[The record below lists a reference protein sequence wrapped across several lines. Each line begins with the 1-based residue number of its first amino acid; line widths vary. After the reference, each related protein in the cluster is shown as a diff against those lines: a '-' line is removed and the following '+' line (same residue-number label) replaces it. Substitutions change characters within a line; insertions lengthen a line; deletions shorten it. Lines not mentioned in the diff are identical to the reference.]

1 MILVN
6 IFLEKKNID
15 KNRDSLVVNDLQF
28 HKTDLLITP
37 ASFN

>member
-28 HKTDLLITP
+28 NKKDLLITSV
-37 ASFN
+37 SFN

>member
-28 HKTDLLITP
+28 NKKDLLITS